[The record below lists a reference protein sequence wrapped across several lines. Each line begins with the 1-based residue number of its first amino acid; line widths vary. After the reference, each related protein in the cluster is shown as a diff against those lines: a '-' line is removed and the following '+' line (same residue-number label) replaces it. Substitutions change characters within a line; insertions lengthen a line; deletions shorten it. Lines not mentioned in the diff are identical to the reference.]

1 MLLLKL
7 TCISRRLYSW
17 LLGSEVDV
25 SVLPSENPV
34 VKRTE
39 SVTSN
44 TSCDQSTAY
53 FDAYSRPLAI
63 DAITVREPGRTE
75 CRLNTGLDR
84 D

>member
-1 MLLLKL
+1 ML
-7 TCISRRLYSW
+7 TPPCPAICRRLYSW

-39 SVTSN
+39 SVTSHA
-44 TSCDQSTAY
+44 SCDQSTAY

-63 DAITVREPGRTE
+63 DAITVISSHRSATEPSTPSR
-75 CRLNTGLDR
+75 
-84 D
+84 